1 MYGVNI
7 LMSESFHS
15 KLSPEMKVG
24 LRRVDVV
31 CLKGSSIPMSIYT
44 CDRSNALYVE
54 QSAIDRYGA
63 DKVVDEFQR
72 IFEEGMDN
80 FVKGDW
86 GAGRECFTAC
96 LQIVPR
102 DKPAKR

>member
-1 MYGVNI
+1 
-7 LMSESFHS
+7 
-15 KLSPEMKVG
+15 
-24 LRRVDVV
+24 
-31 CLKGSSIPMSIYT
+31 MSIYT

-102 DKPAKR
+102 DKPAKRLLMHMDTAEAYPDFGLAETPFVAPEGWPGYHILLSK